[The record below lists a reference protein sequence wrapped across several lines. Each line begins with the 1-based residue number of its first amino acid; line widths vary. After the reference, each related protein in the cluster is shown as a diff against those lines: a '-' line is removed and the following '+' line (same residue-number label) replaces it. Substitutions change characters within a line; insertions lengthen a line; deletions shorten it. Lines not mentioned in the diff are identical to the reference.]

1 MLQHTSTTQPELP
14 RHPLDDSIGLRH
26 GNFTF
31 NEKDLAE
38 FRELL
43 KSELPA
49 GAWAE
54 VDLPEM
60 ANNVFIAIAT
70 LVSCARGLEQ
80 RRRRAQASRN
90 SLFNTQ

>member
-1 MLQHTSTTQPELP
+1 MLQHKSPTQPELP

-26 GNFTF
+26 GSFKF
-31 NEKDLAE
+31 SEKDLVE

-49 GAWAE
+49 GTWTE
-54 VDLPEM
+54 TDLPEM

-70 LVSCARGLEQ
+70 LASCARGLEQ
-80 RRRRAQASRN
+80 RRRTQASRSNLCN
-90 SLFNTQ
+90 SQ